1 MMLLRHY
8 FLFFFFSSY
17 FSVKKT
23 LALTIEA
30 KRLLMFIFALCQEL
44 LRSRGLDRKFN
55 SVDSEISEASTL
67 VSTGGGSEKEGLKG
81 KSPIAHHS
89 IRGALS
95 DSEMDTMVCRF

>member
-1 MMLLRHY
+1 MMSIWHY
-8 FLFFFFSSY
+8 FCVLFIFLC
-17 FSVKKT
+17 KKR

-30 KRLLMFIFALCQEL
+30 KRLVMFIFALCQEL

-95 DSEMDTMVCRF
+95 DNEMDTMVCRF